1 MEKISKSF
9 SMTIDD
15 WEKFSNETLLKIGP
29 YLVVIIPVFLE
40 QLPKDMAYGAILVFL
55 LQRLLSFLILFLSK
69 HKV

>member
-40 QLPKDMAYGAILVFL
+40 QLP
-55 LQRLLSFLILFLSK
+55 
-69 HKV
+69 